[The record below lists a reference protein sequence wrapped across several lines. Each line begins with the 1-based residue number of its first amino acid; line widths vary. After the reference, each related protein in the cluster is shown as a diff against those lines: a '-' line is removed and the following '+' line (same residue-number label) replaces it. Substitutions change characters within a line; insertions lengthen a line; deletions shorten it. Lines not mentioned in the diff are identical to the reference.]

1 MWPPVFPGCYFKD
14 TQLRMKEALFLQ
26 YLEFEKRYSPHTLTA
41 YRSDLNHFLTYLLQ
55 NYELNSAIDIRS
67 IHIRSWMVSLVTEGL
82 ASRSIQRKLSTLK
95 TYFRFLI
102 KRGYISANPMLKVTT
117 PKAGKRLPVSLGAAE
132 VGKLLDQMDLQE
144 ATFETRRDSII
155 LELLY
160 ATGMRRSELLGLTW
174 DRIDFGQ
181 CRLKV
186 LGKGGKE
193 RFAPFGDLV
202 RSHLLEYRTASKQ
215 QFPEERRFVVLDDK
229 GNPPDPKWLY
239 NKVKFYLSG
248 VTSMEQRSPHVLRH
262 SFATHLSDNGAD
274 LNAIKELLGHASLAA
289 TQIYMHNSIEKL
301 KSVYEKAHPKAKT
314 DDPKTP
320 Q

>member
-1 MWPPVFPGCYFKD
+1 
-14 TQLRMKEALFLQ
+14 MKEALFLQ

-41 YRSDLNHFLTYLLQ
+41 YRSDLHHFLAYLLQ
-55 NYELNSAIDIRS
+55 NYELSSAADIRS
-67 IHIRSWMVSLVTEGL
+67 THIRSWMVVLVTEGL
-82 ASRSIQRKLSTLK
+82 TPRSIQRKLSTLK
-95 TYFRFLI
+95 TYFRFLL
-102 KRGYISANPMLKVTT
+102 KRGYLSANPMLKVTT
-117 PKAGKRLPVSLGAAE
+117 PKAGKRLPVSLSAADI
-132 VGKLLDQMDLQE
+132 GKLLDQMNIQE
-144 ATFETRRDSII
+144 ESFESLRDAII
-155 LELLY
+155 IELLY

-174 DRIDFGQ
+174 DGVDFGQ
-181 CRLKV
+181 CRLKI

-193 RFAPFGDLV
+193 RLAPFGESIRSRLV
-202 RSHLLEYRTASKQ
+202 AYRAISKQ
-215 QFPEERRFVVLDDK
+215 QFPEGSRFVVLDDK
-229 GNPPDPKWLY
+229 GHSPDPKWLY

-248 VTSMEQRSPHVLRH
+248 VTVMEQRSPHVLRH

-314 DDPKTP
+314 DDPRTA

>member
-1 MWPPVFPGCYFKD
+1 
-14 TQLRMKEALFLQ
+14 MKEALFLQ

-41 YRSDLNHFLTYLLQ
+41 YRSDLHHFLAYLLQ
-55 NYELNSAIDIRS
+55 NYELSSAADIRS
-67 IHIRSWMVSLVTEGL
+67 THIRSWMVVLVTEGL
-82 ASRSIQRKLSTLK
+82 TPRSIQRKLSTLK
-95 TYFRFLI
+95 TYFRFLL
-102 KRGYISANPMLKVTT
+102 KRGYLSANPMLKVTT
-117 PKAGKRLPVSLGAAE
+117 PKAGKRLPVSLSAADI
-132 VGKLLDQMDLQE
+132 GKLLDQMNIQE
-144 ATFETRRDSII
+144 ESFESLRDAII
-155 LELLY
+155 IELLY

-174 DRIDFGQ
+174 DGVDFGQ
-181 CRLKV
+181 CRLKI

-193 RFAPFGDLV
+193 RLAPFGERIRSRLV
-202 RSHLLEYRTASKQ
+202 AYKVAGKQ
-215 QFPEERRFVVLDDK
+215 QFPEGNRFVVLDDK
-229 GNPPDPKWLY
+229 GNSPDPKWLY

-248 VTSMEQRSPHVLRH
+248 VTAMEQRSPHVLRH

-314 DDPKTP
+314 DDPRTA

>member
-1 MWPPVFPGCYFKD
+1 
-14 TQLRMKEALFLQ
+14 MKEALFLQ

-41 YRSDLNHFLTYLLQ
+41 YRSDLHHFLTYLLQ
-55 NYELNSAIDIRS
+55 NYELSSAADIRS
-67 IHIRSWMVSLVTEGL
+67 THIRSWMVELVTEGL
-82 ASRSIQRKLSTLK
+82 TPRSIQRKLSTLK
-95 TYFRFLI
+95 TYFRFLL
-102 KRGYISANPMLKVTT
+102 KRNYISANPMLKVTT

-132 VGKLLDQMDLQE
+132 ISKLLDQMNLQE
-144 ATFETRRDSII
+144 ESFESMRDAII
-155 LELLY
+155 IELLY

-174 DRIDFGQ
+174 DGVDFGQ
-181 CRLKV
+181 CRLKI

-193 RFAPFGDLV
+193 RLAPFGERIRSRLV
-202 RSHLLEYRTASKQ
+202 AYKAVSKQ
-215 QFPEERRFVVLDDK
+215 QFPEGSRFVVLDDK
-229 GNPPDPKWLY
+229 GKSPDPKWLY

-248 VTSMEQRSPHVLRH
+248 VTVMEQRSPHVLRH

-314 DDPKTP
+314 DDPRTA

>member
-1 MWPPVFPGCYFKD
+1 
-14 TQLRMKEALFLQ
+14 MKEALFLQ

-41 YRSDLNHFLTYLLQ
+41 YRSDLHHFLTYLLQ
-55 NYELNSAIDIRS
+55 NYELSSAADIRS
-67 IHIRSWMVSLVTEGL
+67 THIRSWMVLLVTEGL
-82 ASRSIQRKLSTLK
+82 TSRSIQRKLSTLK
-95 TYFRFLI
+95 TYFRFLL
-102 KRGYISANPMLKVTT
+102 KRNYISANPMLKVTT

-132 VGKLLDQMDLQE
+132 ISKLLDQMNLQE
-144 ATFETRRDSII
+144 ESFESMRDAII
-155 LELLY
+155 IELLY

-174 DRIDFGQ
+174 DGVDFGQ
-181 CRLKV
+181 CRLKI

-193 RFAPFGDLV
+193 RLAPFGERIRSRLV
-202 RSHLLEYRTASKQ
+202 AYKAVSKQ
-215 QFPEERRFVVLDDK
+215 QFPEGSRFVVLDDK
-229 GNPPDPKWLY
+229 GNSPDPKWLY

-248 VTSMEQRSPHVLRH
+248 VTVMEQRSPHVLRH

-314 DDPKTP
+314 DDPRSA

>member
-1 MWPPVFPGCYFKD
+1 MKD
-14 TQLRMKEALFLQ
+14 ALFLQ

-55 NYELNSAIDIRS
+55 NYELSSAADIRS
-67 IHIRSWMVSLVTEGL
+67 MHIRSWMVELVTEGL
-82 ASRSIQRKLSTLK
+82 TSRSIQRKLSTLK
-95 TYFRFLI
+95 TYFRFLL
-102 KRGYISANPMLKVTT
+102 KRNYISANPMLKVTT

-132 VGKLLDQMDLQE
+132 ISKLLDQMNLQE
-144 ATFETRRDSII
+144 ASFESMRDAII
-155 LELLY
+155 IELLY

-174 DRIDFGQ
+174 DGVDFGQ
-181 CRLKV
+181 CRLKI

-193 RFAPFGDLV
+193 RLAPFGESIRSRLV
-202 RSHLLEYRTASKQ
+202 AYKAVSKQ
-215 QFPEERRFVVLDDK
+215 QFPEGSRFVVLDDK
-229 GNPPDPKWLY
+229 GNSPDPKWLY

-314 DDPKTP
+314 DDPRTA

>member
-1 MWPPVFPGCYFKD
+1 
-14 TQLRMKEALFLQ
+14 MKEALFLQ

-41 YRSDLNHFLTYLLQ
+41 YRSDLHHFLTYLLQ
-55 NYELNSAIDIRS
+55 NYELSSAADIRS
-67 IHIRSWMVSLVTEGL
+67 THIRSWMVELVTEGL
-82 ASRSIQRKLSTLK
+82 TPRSIQRKLSTLK
-95 TYFRFLI
+95 TYFRFLL
-102 KRGYISANPMLKVTT
+102 KRNYISANPMLKVTT

-132 VGKLLDQMDLQE
+132 ISKLLDQMNLQE
-144 ATFETRRDSII
+144 ESFESMRDAII
-155 LELLY
+155 IELLY

-174 DRIDFGQ
+174 DGVDFGQ
-181 CRLKV
+181 CRLKI

-193 RFAPFGDLV
+193 RLAPFGERIRSRLV
-202 RSHLLEYRTASKQ
+202 AYKAVSKQ
-215 QFPEERRFVVLDDK
+215 QFPEGSRFVVLDDK
-229 GNPPDPKWLY
+229 GNSPDPKWLY

-248 VTSMEQRSPHVLRH
+248 VTVMEQRSPHVLRH

-314 DDPKTP
+314 DDPRTA